1 MRPPK
6 QFQATLAWLREQLPT
21 LADEL
26 GQLPTE
32 RHLSKMRKASVTT
45 VRKALYVLEQEGMV
59 ARCHGKGTFLR
70 HATVNGTA
78 ALAKRVEPA
87 APAAHTISVLAHEA
101 GPSGYPKRGIYQ
113 DAYRGIFNEATA
125 RGIALSVSLYTGR
138 AASVDRFLSI
148 VANSKV
154 EGCILVGMSDE
165 PMQQRIAA
173 AVPAGVVV
181 DHWPAAGTNFDSVE
195 TDSQGDTREAVRVLA
210 HLGHQ
215 RIAFVDR
222 ARSELNPDRRAGYE
236 EGLKEAGLEAPAS
249 YRLNVKASRDEADK
263 ALKKLM
269 ALKDAPTAVIA
280 YEDGLCEMLRRAAEH
295 QKIKVPGQL
304 SIVGFGSLP
313 EIEADPARASCMAT
327 DFERMGRMAVQRLSE
342 RFAQPGQEPRR
353 VFVPGQFFVGS
364 TAAPPASKALAA
376 FA

>member
-6 QFQATLAWLREQLPT
+6 QFQATLAWLREQLPA

-45 VRKALYVLEQEGMV
+45 VRKALHVLEREGTV

-70 HATVNGTA
+70 QATVNGTA
-78 ALAKRVEPA
+78 ALAKRAES
-87 APAAHTISVLAHEA
+87 AAHTARTICVLAQEA
-101 GPSGYPKRGIYQ
+101 GPGGFPKRGIYQ
-113 DAYRGIFNEATA
+113 DVYRGIFNEATA
-125 RGIALSVSLYTGR
+125 RGIALSVSLYTGSER
-138 AASVDRFLSI
+138 SVDRFLGI

-154 EGCILVGMSDE
+154 DGCILVGMYDE
-165 PMQQRIAA
+165 AMQRRIAA

-181 DHWPAAGTNFDSVE
+181 DHWPAPGTNMDAVE

-215 RIAFVDR
+215 RIAFIDR

-236 EGLKEAGLEAPAS
+236 EGLKEAHLEAPAA
-249 YRLNVKASRDEADK
+249 YRLKSKDTQSEVDK
-263 ALKKLM
+263 ALKMLM
-269 ALKDAPTAVIA
+269 ALKDPPTAVIG
-280 YEDGLCEMLRRAAEH
+280 YEAGLCEMLRRAAAE
-295 QKIKVPGQL
+295 QKVKVPGQL
-304 SIVGFGSLP
+304 SIVGFGGLP
-313 EIEADPARASCMAT
+313 AIEADPTRASCMAT
-327 DFERMGRMAVQRLSE
+327 DFERMGRTAVQRLSE

-353 VFVPGQFFVGS
+353 MYVPGQFFVGS
-364 TAAPPASKALAA
+364 SAAPPNGKH
-376 FA
+376 